1 MSNKVTWERDEA
13 YSGALTARK
22 NSGYA
27 VDLAVVICPPDEV
40 GNEGWQIQ
48 VFDENNEEAMEYGE
62 TICRVD
68 LPRWIEEDDAKMTAE
83 ALFF

>member
-1 MSNKVTWERDEA
+1 MKTTPSWERDEG

-22 NSGYA
+22 HTRANT
-27 VDLAVVICPPDEV
+27 LAVVICQPDEV
-40 GNEGWQIQ
+40 GNDGWQIQ
-48 VFDENNEEAMEYGE
+48 VFDEDNEEAMEYGE

-68 LPRWIEEDDAKMTAE
+68 LPRWIEEEDAVMTAE

>member
-1 MSNKVTWERDEA
+1 MSNKVTWKRDEA
-13 YSGALTARK
+13 YSGALTAYK
-22 NSGYA
+22 VNDHA
-27 VDLAVVICPPDEV
+27 NLAIVIGSPEDT
-40 GNEGWQIQ
+40 GDGWQIQ
-48 VFDENNEEAMEYGE
+48 VFDEDNEEALENGE

>member
-1 MSNKVTWERDEA
+1 MKNAPTWEKDEG

-22 NSGYA
+22 HSNYA
-27 VDLAVVICPPDEV
+27 DLAVVIASPAET
-40 GNEGWQIQ
+40 GEGWQIQ
-48 VFDENNEEAMEYGE
+48 VFDENNEEALEYGE

-68 LPRWIEEDDAKMTAE
+68 LPRWIEEEDAITTAE